1 MPTRHAFS
9 RARLALL
16 GLAAF
21 AACAMTIATP
31 LAAAAQ
37 DRFSGEW
44 IIARAAAAPWAS
56 DPKDRSDEAEAQRL
70 LNKHMTIG
78 KGVFRAPPPLGCA
91 KPTFTFR
98 EAKPDTLF
106 EGSLNAD
113 GAGKATDPVA
123 AARALGFTEASA
135 RAMTASCS
143 EVEFV
148 LADPDTMLFGLNNRV
163 FTAKRGK

>member
-21 AACAMTIATP
+21 AACAMIVATP

-37 DRFSGEW
+37 ERFSGEW
-44 IIARAAAAPWAS
+44 VIARAVAAPWAS
-56 DPKDRSDEAEAQRL
+56 DPKDKSDEAEAQRML
-70 LNKHMTIG
+70 GQHMTIG
-78 KGVFRAPPPLGCA
+78 KGVFRGPPPLGCA
-91 KPTFTFR
+91 KPTFAFR
-98 EAKPDTLF
+98 DVKADELF

-113 GAGKATDPVA
+113 GAGKPTDPVVV
-123 AARALGFTEASA
+123 ARALGFTEASA

>member
-1 MPTRHAFS
+1 MLTRHALS
-9 RARLALL
+9 RARLAPL

-21 AACAMTIATP
+21 AFCAMTIATP

-37 DRFSGEW
+37 EQFSGEW
-44 IIARAAAAPWAS
+44 VIARAVAAPWAS
-56 DPKDRSDEAEAQRL
+56 DPKDRSDEAESQRL
-70 LNKHMTIG
+70 LGKRMTIG

-91 KPTFTFR
+91 KPTF
-98 EAKPDTLF
+98 AYHDVKADGLF

-123 AARALGFTEASA
+123 AARALGFAEPSA
-135 RAMTASCS
+135 HAMTASCS

-148 LADPDTMLFGLNNRV
+148 LIDPDTMLFGLNNRV